1 MDKFVIPLWLTFPM
15 LDIDREVSAD
25 MTDCL
30 FFLLLSL
37 LLKFLNGSV
46 LCTFFQTDLLKTNMK
61 NIMIP
66 LLQLRILRILN
77 KVSIAD

>member
-37 LLKFLNGSV
+37 LLKFLNGLV
-46 LCTFFQTDLLKTNMK
+46 LCTFFQTDLLNTNMK